1 MSRFTLRPY
10 QLAALDAIGAAATEG
25 VRRQL
30 AVLATG
36 LGKTV
41 VFSHLRSH
49 LGLPGRV
56 LVLAHR
62 EELLDQAASKIMASN
77 PGIRVGIEQGG
88 RRATTTCEYVVA
100 SVATIGRY
108 QAPRLLRLDPSKFS
122 LVITDEAH
130 HGVAPS
136 YLNVFEHFGILRC
149 ERDSDNKVKRIH
161 PPESNTHPLLVG
173 VTATPERADK
183 VGLASV
189 FDRVVY
195 EMHLRDGIEQGWL
208 ARVRAWRVDT
218 DTNLSRV
225 HTRAGD
231 YAQDELAR
239 EVDTEYRNELAVKCY
254 LDRVSGR
261 RAVAFCV
268 NVEHAHHMAA
278 AFEAH
283 GVPSEAVW
291 GEMPKDR
298 RKAVLRRLST
308 GETLVVCNCAVLTEG
323 FDEPGIEAVIMA
335 RPTQSASLYLQM
347 LGRGTRLS
355 PGTGKTHLTVI
366 DLADTTRHDLPSAAN
381 LLGLPPRWQ
390 SKGEDLLEEGDA
402 LKKVAEQAGPAAVQ
416 GELWKEAVSIEHAR
430 KLMREVDILAGTA
443 ARKELGDITRFSW
456 LLLPDESFHLSLP
469 DRRGMVVREDL
480 LGQWHVLR
488 EDRDLQ
494 IPMAFT
500 CPTRDAAIAVADR
513 FVQAAFPGAII
524 AIDLDARWRR
534 QPASEGQQ
542 SFLQRVRRWR
552 EGMSRGEASDAIA
565 AFKSR
570 RGVAEHVH

>member
-10 QLAALDAIGAAATEG
+10 QTQALDAIGSALSSG

-41 VFSHLRSH
+41 IFSHLRTH
-49 LGLPGRV
+49 LGLTGRV

-88 RRATTTCEYVVA
+88 RWATTTCDYVVA
-100 SVATIGRY
+100 SIATIGRHK
-108 QAPRLLRLDPSKFS
+108 APRLLRLDPSEFG
-122 LVITDEAH
+122 LVICDECHHAVAH
-130 HGVAPS
+130 S
-136 YLNVFEHFGILRC
+136 YLNVFEHFGIVRC
-149 ERDSDNKVKRIH
+149 ERDEDNKVKHVH
-161 PPESNTHPLLVG
+161 PPEAPAHPLLVG

-208 ARVRAWRVDT
+208 SRVRAWRVDT
-218 DTNLSRV
+218 DTNLTKV

-239 EVDTEYRNELAVKCY
+239 EVDTEYRNELAVKCW
-254 LDRVSGR
+254 LDRVNGR
-261 RAVAFCV
+261 RAVVFCV
-268 NVEHAHHMAA
+268 NVEHAHHVAEV
-278 AFEAH
+278 FQAH
-283 GVPSEAVW
+283 GVPAEAVW
-291 GEMPKDR
+291 GEMPKMQ
-298 RKAVLRRLST
+298 RKAVLRRLAS
-308 GETLVVCNCAVLTEG
+308 GETLVVANCAVLTEG

-355 PGTGKTHLTVI
+355 PDTGKTHLTVI

-390 SKGEDLLEEGDA
+390 PKGEDLLEEGDA
-402 LKKVAEQAGPAAVQ
+402 LKKVAEEAGVVQ
-416 GELWKEAVSIEHAR
+416 RELWAEAVSIEHAR
-430 KLMREVDILAGTA
+430 KMMREVDILAGAA
-443 ARKELGDITRFSW
+443 ARKELDGVTHLSW
-456 LLLPDESFHLSLP
+456 MLMPDGSFHLGLP
-469 DRRGMVVREDL
+469 EGRGMIVREGMLGHWHVVREEGHRQVPL
-480 LGQWHVLR
+480 
-488 EDRDLQ
+488 
-494 IPMAFT
+494 AFT
-500 CPTRDAAIAVADR
+500 CPTREAAITVADR
-513 FVQAAFPGAII
+513 FVRAAHPQAVTTV
-524 AIDLDARWRR
+524 DLDASWRR

-542 SFLQRVRRWR
+542 GFLRRVKRWR
-552 EGMSRGEASDAIA
+552 DGMTKGEASDAIA
-565 AFKSR
+565 AFKAR
-570 RGVAEHVH
+570 KGVAEYAAR